1 MNKKRKKIL
10 FSLSLIL
17 ISSFTLI
24 FFTTTL
30 FASPLVNFN
39 SPNNIYSTNPTQIFR
54 INITDSTPI
63 QSVQLYIWNS
73 TGNKVNVGRAG
84 NMWATVTT
92 TTAVSKVLPNGTIV
106 ANYTAT
112 GNSPWA
118 IAFDGVNMW
127 TANTGGNSVT
137 KVFPNG
143 TMITYS
149 GTGVNPNDIAFDG
162 VNMWTANNGGPSV
175 TKVLPNG
182 TMITYSG
189 GSLSAPSGIAF
200 DGVNMWVTNTGGN
213 SVTEVTPNGTMIN
226 FPGTGCNPVG
236 IAFDGVNMWTSNYG
250 CSSVTKVF
258 PNGTMITYP
267 GTGTSNYKIAFD
279 GLNMWTS
286 NAGPGSSP
294 GNITKVTPNGT
305 MTNYTGGP
313 SGYYPFGIAFDGVNM
328 WAANEGGNVQKILP
342 NGTFI
347 FYNGTAFGNVGG
359 IAFDGATLVPPF
371 NYLNLTP
378 LSGTSNSTNW
388 TVTLPGN
395 GVYTWNVIGVDSAGN
410 YAFNS
415 TNYTITV
422 SNAPPAITIISPTN
436 SSYNSITQLAYSVSD
451 IIPLASCWYS
461 TNGGITNS
469 SIDPT
474 CSNFT
479 ISAST
484 GLNNWTVYANDTAGN
499 FGSASTT
506 FTISPSGSS
515 GSGSSS
521 SGGSG
526 SGGGGSATTSATTST
541 ISFSTP
547 ANVPAVINVGSS
559 AIGLTQLTVT
569 TNQQVSNAIV
579 TVSTIPAVQLQIAA
593 NSQSYQSFQILT
605 SGVTD
610 SQISN
615 VAINFQVN
623 NSWISSNNLDPA
635 NISLYRNTGTD
646 WIALPT
652 TLASHDSQYYYF
664 TAISPGFSNY
674 TVLAQ
679 TIQCNNGATRCLLND
694 SQVCSSNVWILSQHC
709 QIGCSD
715 GICITTSAE
724 AVGFFQN
731 ALNNLEGFINGLP
744 GSLQLSIGTLT
755 YYFLFIMILSGVVI
769 VSTTLVRTARKR
781 G

>member
-1 MNKKRKKIL
+1 MYKKG
-10 FSLSLIL
+10 LIL
-17 ISSFTLI
+17 VISLAFFVLLFNFLSAAPVI
-24 FFTTTL
+24 NFTT
-30 FASPLVNFN
+30 S
-39 SPNNIYSTNPTQIFR
+39 NNIYSTNLTQIFK
-54 INITDSTPI
+54 INVSDIVPL

-73 TGNKVNVGRAG
+73 TGGKVNIGKGG

-92 TTAVSKVLPNGTIV
+92 TTDVSKVLPNGTIV
-106 ANYTAT
+106 ANYTST
-112 GNSPWA
+112 GNSPWT

-127 TANTGGNSVT
+127 TANTGDNTVT
-137 KVFPNG
+137 KVLPNG

-149 GTGVNPNDIAFDG
+149 GTGTNPDDIAFDG
-162 VNMWTANNGGPSV
+162 VNMWTPNNGGPSV

-213 SVTEVTPNGTMIN
+213 SVTKVFPNGSMVN
-226 FPGTGCNPVG
+226 YPGTGCNPVG

-250 CSSVTKVF
+250 CSSVTKVL
-258 PNGTMITYP
+258 PNGTMFIYP

-286 NAGPGSSP
+286 NAGNGVAP
-294 GNITKVTPNGT
+294 GNITKISPNGT

-313 SGYYPFGIAFDGVNM
+313 SGYYPYGIAFDGVNM
-328 WAANEGGNVQKILP
+328 WVANEAGNVQKVLP

-347 FYNGTAFGNVGG
+347 FYNGTPFGNVGG
-359 IAFDGATLVPPF
+359 MAFDGWTLPSEF
-371 NYLNLTP
+371 NYLNLTI

-388 TVTLPGN
+388 TYNLPSN
-395 GVYTWNVIGVDSAGN
+395 GVYTWNVIGLDSAGN

-415 TNYTITV
+415 TNYTITI
-422 SNAPPAITIISPTN
+422 SNAPPIITILSPTN
-436 SSYNSITQLAYSVSD
+436 SSYSSVTQLAYSVSD
-451 IIPLASCWYS
+451 IVPLASCWYS
-461 TNGGITNS
+461 LNGGATNS
-469 SIDPT
+469 TPDST

-479 ISAST
+479 VSAST
-484 GLNNWTVYANDTAGN
+484 GLNNWTVYANDTIGN
-499 FGSASTT
+499 FGSATT
-506 FTISPSGSS
+506 AFTISPSSGSS
-515 GSGSSS
+515 GGGSS

-526 SGGGGSATTSATTST
+526 GSGGSTPTSATTS
-541 ISFSTP
+541 IVSFSTP

-569 TNQQVSNAIV
+569 TTQDVSNAIV
-579 TVSTIPAVQLQIAA
+579 TVSTLPAVQLQIAA

-610 SQISN
+610 SEISN

-623 NSWISSNNLDPA
+623 KSWISSNNLNAA
-635 NISLYRNTGTD
+635 NVSLYRNTGTD
-646 WIALPT
+646 WITLPT
-652 TLASHDSQYYYF
+652 TLTSQDSQYYYF
-664 TAISPGFSNY
+664 TALSPGFSNY

-679 TIQCNNGATRCLLND
+679 TIECDNGATRCLLND

-709 QIGCSD
+709 QLGCSD
-715 GICITTSAE
+715 GVCITTSAE

-731 ALNNLEGFINGLP
+731 ALNNLEGFVNSLP

-769 VSTTLVRTARKR
+769 VSTTLVRTARK
-781 G
+781 GK